1 MLEMEMENLYNGLVV
16 ALTWGFG
23 WSQCSPASSSALLSN
38 NSVAAIM
45 KIIKNCFTI
54 LHIVPL
60 VRCAGFWASTPAS
73 WGNIIKEAYQLGN
86 GRLGGTLSVVR
97 ERSTSN

>member
-1 MLEMEMENLYNGLVV
+1 MLEMEMDNLYNGLVV
-16 ALTWGFG
+16 ALTWVLVG
-23 WSQCSPASSSALLSN
+23 ASALLLLHSALPSN

-86 GRLGGTLSVVR
+86 GRLGGTLSFVR